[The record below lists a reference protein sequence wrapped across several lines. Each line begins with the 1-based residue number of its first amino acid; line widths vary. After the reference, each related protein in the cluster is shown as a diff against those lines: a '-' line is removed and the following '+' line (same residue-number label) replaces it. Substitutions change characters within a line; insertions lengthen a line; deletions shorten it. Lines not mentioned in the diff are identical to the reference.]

1 MPQQRSP
8 KASSSRN
15 QQKQRISPSQSRPE
29 RLEQRR
35 YSYLVSE
42 SESPIYISPYSP
54 VPPSVP
60 VLPSQRTP
68 SLRESPYTAL
78 SSGQYLAPESIVVS
92 APMSAYSSSSQ
103 DSAVYSIPGPRQYTF
118 VTATMMSNPRNLSQ
132 ADKEKL
138 LRSLRTHSVNTL
150 VELRRIEKILAYQAS
165 PDITEPMTSAWA
177 HYVNSNNLLSELRG
191 LTKNYPFSSECLDEA
206 KWQVIGDPASTRS
219 WNYCWLVLTKIQCEK
234 LIVKHAR
241 QLAVKPAMWGGRTPT
256 AAGVEQ
262 LATACVTEWTRA
274 LTQLLRHWDS
284 PPTLTGR

>member
-132 ADKEKL
+132 VGDSFPEML
-138 LRSLRTHSVNTL
+138 LCQDLSICSQPNSQLRCISMCRPSVQRK
-150 VELRRIEKILAYQAS
+150 VFCQIS
-165 PDITEPMTSAWA
+165 P
-177 HYVNSNNLLSELRG
+177 
-191 LTKNYPFSSECLDEA
+191 
-206 KWQVIGDPASTRS
+206 
-219 WNYCWLVLTKIQCEK
+219 
-234 LIVKHAR
+234 
-241 QLAVKPAMWGGRTPT
+241 
-256 AAGVEQ
+256 
-262 LATACVTEWTRA
+262 
-274 LTQLLRHWDS
+274 
-284 PPTLTGR
+284 